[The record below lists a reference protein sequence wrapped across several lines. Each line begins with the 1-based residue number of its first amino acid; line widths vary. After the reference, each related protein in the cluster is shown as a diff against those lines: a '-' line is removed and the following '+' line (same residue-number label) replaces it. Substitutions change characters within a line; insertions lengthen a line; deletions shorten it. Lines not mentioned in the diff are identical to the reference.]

1 MSLIKNSLKNLKM
14 ISFHGSLSLIS
25 SIIALGSILFL
36 SFHYKPIHFSTYGIF
51 LSVATIILIFSKSDL
66 DFAIIS
72 AKTDEEINM
81 YLNMIMINC
90 SIISIIIILLTFIF
104 NIFCFAFYESS
115 GWSNLLTFFLIIYIF
130 VVSFRLSM
138 NSYFIK
144 NKKFVLY
151 FFATSI
157 KQIIFF
163 LLAFSNIIFE
173 LDYFNSSGL
182 VFFLILSDLI
192 IFIIFY
198 NFFFRKLN
206 FKIKFPNNFINQM
219 LLLKPFYL
227 FGSLTNLNL
236 SIKEFVIIFFI
247 QFQFGSVILGQFM
260 FFKKTFTDS
269 ISLIKKVLGDIYI
282 SNINSLIIKKKNIIN
297 EFLFFTIFSIFISF
311 IIYLIIKFFS
321 KELFEVFIDKK
332 WSLAFEI
339 LTIYSILI
347 CFSFVPSLLNR
358 ILNNYYQKIDFIW
371 SLVFVFVLIIYIKYI
386 NFSNY
391 VIFFESLVKLEL
403 LFYAFYLLLTF
414 IVIYKI
420 QKKIDK
426 NDLD

>member
-1 MSLIKNSLKNLKM
+1 LEVSKLYSHFKKEINFEIMSLIKNSLKNFKM
-14 ISFHGSLSLIS
+14 ISFHGLLSLIS

-51 LSVATIILIFSKSDL
+51 LSVATIVLIFSKSDL
-66 DFAIIS
+66 DYAIIS

-81 YLNMIMINC
+81 YLNMIIINC

-104 NIFCFAFYESS
+104 NIFNFTFYESS

-163 LLAFSNIIFE
+163 LL
-173 LDYFNSSGL
+173 DYFNSLGL
-182 VFFLILSDLI
+182 VFFLIFSDLI
-192 IFIIFY
+192 IFFIFY
-198 NFFFRKLN
+198 NFFFKKLN
-206 FKIKFPNNFINQM
+206 FKIKIPNNFINQM
-219 LLLKPFYL
+219 VLLKPFYL

-269 ISLIKKVLGDIYI
+269 ISLIKKVL
-282 SNINSLIIKKKNIIN
+282 
-297 EFLFFTIFSIFISF
+297 
-311 IIYLIIKFFS
+311 
-321 KELFEVFIDKK
+321 
-332 WSLAFEI
+332 
-339 LTIYSILI
+339 
-347 CFSFVPSLLNR
+347 
-358 ILNNYYQKIDFIW
+358 
-371 SLVFVFVLIIYIKYI
+371 
-386 NFSNY
+386 
-391 VIFFESLVKLEL
+391 
-403 LFYAFYLLLTF
+403 
-414 IVIYKI
+414 
-420 QKKIDK
+420 
-426 NDLD
+426 

>member
-1 MSLIKNSLKNLKM
+1 MSLE
-14 ISFHGSLSLIS
+14 
-25 SIIALGSILFL
+25 
-36 SFHYKPIHFSTYGIF
+36 Y
-51 LSVATIILIFSKSDL
+51 L
-66 DFAIIS
+66 D
-72 AKTDEEINM
+72 
-81 YLNMIMINC
+81 
-90 SIISIIIILLTFIF
+90 
-104 NIFCFAFYESS
+104 
-115 GWSNLLTFFLIIYIF
+115 
-130 VVSFRLSM
+130 
-138 NSYFIK
+138 
-144 NKKFVLY
+144 
-151 FFATSI
+151 
-157 KQIIFF
+157 
-163 LLAFSNIIFE
+163 
-173 LDYFNSSGL
+173 
-182 VFFLILSDLI
+182 
-192 IFIIFY
+192 
-198 NFFFRKLN
+198 
-206 FKIKFPNNFINQM
+206 
-219 LLLKPFYL
+219 
-227 FGSLTNLNL
+227 
-236 SIKEFVIIFFI
+236 
-247 QFQFGSVILGQFM
+247 
-260 FFKKTFTDS
+260 
-269 ISLIKKVLGDIYI
+269 DIY
-282 SNINSLIIKKKNIIN
+282 
-297 EFLFFTIFSIFISF
+297 IFISF